1 MTNLR
6 PFRRNE
12 LGSLDRG
19 FEDFYNMIDD
29 FFNDDFTPS
38 RAMKSESFKVDV
50 LEDEKEYKV
59 EAELPG
65 FEKGDVEVTLDDGKL
80 TILAEKTEEKDDSN
94 KDKNYIHKERKSTTM
109 QRTMYFKD
117 IDEDGLEANLEK
129 GLLTVVI
136 PKKEE
141 VSTKK
146 KIEIK

>member
-38 RAMKSESFKVDV
+38 RAMKSGSFKVDV